1 MTDLAERGDT
11 QARAAVSRIPLRN
24 IWLLMLYASSL
35 FRHHGRSM
43 VAAENNP
50 EEIPALV
57 ARILLHEVEQRL
69 LRQLSMGYQTRRA
82 TLNRVRGRIDVL
94 RTTSRQ
100 LLERAQVACQFQEM
114 TLDTPRNR
122 YVRSALEHLV
132 PLLSDGTLAA
142 QCRAMAVNLRRRG
155 IEGAMPSIGEL
166 PSITRFGRHDAAD
179 KAMVDAS
186 QLAFELWLPTQT
198 AGQNC
203 CQRRLMTLTGCV
215 SCSRKVWRVS
225 ITSIFPKDWTVAA
238 GKELKWRLTSHSA
251 GSESIFPTMNS
262 DIILEHKQP
271 AQRIIIDTKF
281 NNILIKGWYRDQS
294 LRSGYIYQMYT
305 YLRTQEN
312 RTDPLSLRS
321 AGLLLHPAVDVM
333 LSEFVEVQGHKIH
346 FATVDLA
353 ADAVTITQQ
362 LLKLAHDCCGIA
374 DVN

>member
-1 MTDLAERGDT
+1 MTDLAERDDT

-69 LRQLSMGYQTRRA
+69 LRHLSMGYQTRRA

-132 PLLSDGTLAA
+132 PLLSNGPLAA
-142 QCRAMAVNLRRRG
+142 QCRAMAINLRRRG
-155 IEGAMPSIGEL
+155 IEGVCPVKVNCRQSHVLAATMRRIKPWSMPRSWHLNYGYQPKL
-166 PSITRFGRHDAAD
+166 RG
-179 KAMVDAS
+179 K
-186 QLAFELWLPTQT
+186 
-198 AGQNC
+198 NC
-203 CQRRLMTLTGCV
+203 CQRRLMILTGCA

-225 ITSIFPKDWTVAA
+225 ITSIFPKKT
-238 GKELKWRLTSHSA
+238 G
-251 GSESIFPTMNS
+251 
-262 DIILEHKQP
+262 
-271 AQRIIIDTKF
+271 
-281 NNILIKGWYRDQS
+281 QS
-294 LRSGYIYQMYT
+294 LPEKS
-305 YLRTQEN
+305 
-312 RTDPLSLRS
+312 
-321 AGLLLHPAVDVM
+321 
-333 LSEFVEVQGHKIH
+333 
-346 FATVDLA
+346 
-353 ADAVTITQQ
+353 
-362 LLKLAHDCCGIA
+362 
-374 DVN
+374 

>member
-1 MTDLAERGDT
+1 M
-11 QARAAVSRIPLRN
+11 RN

-155 IEGAMPSIGEL
+155 IEGAMPSKGEL

-179 KAMVDAS
+179 KAMVDAA
-186 QLAFELWLPTQT
+186 QLA
-198 AGQNC
+198 
-203 CQRRLMTLTGCV
+203 
-215 SCSRKVWRVS
+215 
-225 ITSIFPKDWTVAA
+225 
-238 GKELKWRLTSHSA
+238 
-251 GSESIFPTMNS
+251 
-262 DIILEHKQP
+262 
-271 AQRIIIDTKF
+271 
-281 NNILIKGWYRDQS
+281 
-294 LRSGYIYQMYT
+294 
-305 YLRTQEN
+305 
-312 RTDPLSLRS
+312 
-321 AGLLLHPAVDVM
+321 
-333 LSEFVEVQGHKIH
+333 
-346 FATVDLA
+346 
-353 ADAVTITQQ
+353 
-362 LLKLAHDCCGIA
+362 
-374 DVN
+374 